1 MCPRIPATPC
11 QKPALPR
18 GTLVNRPVRN
28 MMMLC
33 AMLVSVA
40 SFAATAVPQ
49 DKKPAHL
56 PGSDPVSGLQ
66 LYKRYCAVCH
76 GNDLKGNGPISP
88 EFKNGPSDLTTLAQR
103 HGGKFPD
110 AYVQDVLRN
119 GVQKPAHGNT
129 EMPIWGPLFA
139 TVRGTDPAAV
149 NVRIVNLT
157 NYIKSMQAK

>member
-1 MCPRIPATPC
+1 MSARMPATRC
-11 QKPALPR
+11 QKSALSR
-18 GTLVNRPVRN
+18 GALVSRAVRN
-28 MMMLC
+28 VMMLC
-33 AMLVSVA
+33 VVLVSVA
-40 SFAATAVPQ
+40 SFAATAVAQ
-49 DKKPAHL
+49 DKKPAHS

-110 AYVQDVLRN
+110 AYVEEVLRN

-139 TVRGTDPAAV
+139 TIRGTDPALV

-157 NYIKSMQAK
+157 NYIKSIQAK

>member
-1 MCPRIPATPC
+1 MSRMPAMPR
-11 QKPALPR
+11 QKPPIPR
-18 GTLVNRPVRN
+18 GALANQAVRN
-28 MMMLC
+28 IMMFC
-33 AMLVSVA
+33 ALLVSVA
-40 SFAATAVPQ
+40 SFPAAAVPQ
-49 DKKPAHL
+49 DKKAARPR
-56 PGSDPVSGLQ
+56 GSDPDSGLQ

-76 GNDLKGNGPISP
+76 GNDLKGNGPVSP

-110 AYVQDVLRN
+110 TYVEDVLRN

-139 TVRGTDPAAV
+139 TVRGTDPSLV

>member
-1 MCPRIPATPC
+1 MVSQGIRKVI
-11 QKPALPR
+11 
-18 GTLVNRPVRN
+18 
-28 MMMLC
+28 MLC
-33 AMLVSVA
+33 AVAVSVA
-40 SFAATAVPQ
+40 SFAAAAAAQ
-49 DKKPAHL
+49 ENKPAHL
-56 PGSDPVSGLQ
+56 PGSNPVSGLQ

-110 AYVQDVLRN
+110 AYVEDVLRN

-139 TVRGTDPAAV
+139 TIRGTDPALV
-149 NVRIVNLT
+149 NIRIVNLP
-157 NYIKSMQAK
+157 NYIKSMQGK

>member
-1 MCPRIPATPC
+1 MRSNPAARC
-11 QKPALPR
+11 QNFGLARGALVTR
-18 GTLVNRPVRN
+18 AVRN
-28 MMMLC
+28 VMMLC
-33 AMLVSVA
+33 VVLVSVA
-40 SFAATAVPQ
+40 SFAATAVAQ

-56 PGSDPVSGLQ
+56 RGSDPDSGLQ

-76 GNDLKGNGPISP
+76 GNDLKGNGPVSP

-110 AYVQDVLRN
+110 SYVEDVLRN

-139 TVRGTDPAAV
+139 TVRGTDPALV

>member
-1 MCPRIPATPC
+1 VCARMPARSC
-11 QKPALPR
+11 QKPPIPR
-18 GTLVNRPVRN
+18 GALANQAVRN
-28 MMMLC
+28 MMMFC
-33 AMLVSVA
+33 AVLVSVA
-40 SFAATAVPQ
+40 TFAATAVPQ
-49 DKKPAHL
+49 DKKPAHSR
-56 PGSDPVSGLQ
+56 GSDPDSGLQ

-76 GNDLKGNGPISP
+76 GNDLKGNGPVSP

-110 AYVQDVLRN
+110 AYVEDVLRN

-139 TVRGTDPAAV
+139 TVRGTDPSLV